1 MAQEALP
8 FEGLKVLDV
17 SSFVAGPAAATIL
30 GDFGAD
36 VIKVE
41 APDGGDPFRNFHTSH
56 GVPQH
61 PVNFCWELTSRNK
74 RSIAIDL
81 KSEAGR
87 AVFGRLVQAAD
98 ILVTNFPPPV
108 RTRLNLTYADM
119 APLNDR
125 LIYASLTGYG
135 ETGPDVDQPG
145 YDATAYFARSGLLD
159 AMTTEGAAP
168 AFSVPGMGDHPTA
181 TALFA
186 AIMVALWR
194 RERTGKGAEVGTSL
208 LANGWWAN
216 GIIGQAAL
224 LDAFLEHRPPRWRPR
239 SALVNQYLTRDGRW
253 INLAMARE
261 EKLWPLFARAIGRP
275 ELIDDPRFTD
285 TPARRAHGAELA
297 AILDPIFASRSLT
310 EWEALLKASGI
321 TYGIINRLQ
330 DAGRDSQAV
339 AAGAIRDTASP
350 AIPRTIANPLRFD
363 FADQRPAT
371 PAPELGEHTDA
382 ILQEIGASPAEIAAL
397 RAAGAVA

>member
-41 APDGGDPFRNFHTSH
+41 APEGGDPFRNFHTSH
-56 GVPQH
+56 GVPKH

-81 KSEAGR
+81 KSDAGR
-87 AVFGRLVQAAD
+87 AVFRRLVQQAD

-108 RTRLNLTYADM
+108 RTRLKLTYADM

-145 YDATAYFARSGLLD
+145 YDATAYFARSGLID
-159 AMTTEGAAP
+159 AMTTEGAPP

-194 RERTGKGAEVGTSL
+194 RERSGKGAEVGTSL

-216 GIIGQAAL
+216 GIIGQGAL
-224 LDAFLEHRPPRWRPR
+224 LDAYLANRPPRSRPR
-239 SALVNQYLTRDGRW
+239 SALVNQYQTKDGRW

-261 EKLWPLFARAIGRP
+261 EKLWPGFARAIGRADLL
-275 ELIDDPRFTD
+275 EDARFTD
-285 TPARRAHGAELA
+285 ITARRANGTALA
-297 AILDPIFASRSLT
+297 AILDPIFAAHTLA
-310 EWEALLKASGI
+310 EWEALLKAAGI

-330 DAGRDSQAV
+330 DASHDQQAL
-339 AAGAIRDTASP
+339 AAGAIRDTANP
-350 AIPRTIANPLRFD
+350 ALPRTVANPLRFD
-363 FADQRPAT
+363 FADQRPAQ
-371 PAPELGEHTDA
+371 PAPALGQHTDT
-382 ILQEIGASPAEIAAL
+382 ILQELGASPAEIATL
-397 RAAGAVA
+397 RASGAVA